1 MLPEEQRK
9 HLETLPLKKRQKEIE
24 WRKRMGRLNKKHK
37 VKNRDLGTCKWEA
50 MCYARQL
57 GYGYEIV
64 ERIKEAQ
71 TEAEITRILTT
82 ARMR

>member
-1 MLPEEQRK
+1 MRVD
-9 HLETLPLKKRQKEIE
+9 I
-24 WRKRMGRLNKKHK
+24 LNTNKK

-57 GYGYEIV
+57 GYGYETV

>member
-1 MLPEEQRK
+1 MRVD
-9 HLETLPLKKRQKEIE
+9 I
-24 WRKRMGRLNKKHK
+24 LNTNKK
-37 VKNRDLGTCKWEA
+37 VKNRDLDTCKWEA

-57 GYGYEIV
+57 GYGYETV